1 MPNYPGLPPSSRQ
14 KFLQIAGIDG
24 ALASTIGIQRSGS
37 QGSTRSPNVQV
48 SLIVFNF
55 FALITSAIAGL
66 AFAGTAFS
74 QSVELNV
81 AMEAGR
87 MADAA
92 GSVVPAFE
100 AQNPGIKVNI
110 VPLPY
115 TTFQQKVTTELSAGS
130 GAYDVIEAHALMLV
144 PLVGAKQVLP
154 LDAPIKKSG
163 LDMSDFLKS
172 QLNLGTLWGKGREL
186 NPQGE
191 IYGLPYNSDVFLFV
205 YRKDLFNELGIKPT
219 DSWEDLVKDFKLIT
233 EKKHIAAYAFSGAR
247 RDNSHLIYD
256 FYNIALNLGGT
267 LPLGESFKP
276 AMNSAGNAKALS
288 LLAEIVKSGAAPK
301 GVEEYRYD
309 DKNTAIAQGL
319 AAVMSQWMLACY
331 KSVDDPAK
339 SKVAG
344 KIGYATPPGGKA
356 CTGGWVVSI
365 VATTKHPEEAFKFIS
380 FLTNQANNLKL
391 AIEYC
396 DGPVRTSVVSSAE
409 FKQAYPFSDA
419 MLTALNNGTNY
430 IATAPQLA
438 VWSEITDVITDRLAD
453 AIFGSTAP
461 EAALKQAD
469 EQIAGVLRQS
479 GYLH

>member
-1 MPNYPGLPPSSRQ
+1 MR
-14 KFLQIAGIDG
+14 
-24 ALASTIGIQRSGS
+24 TIL
-37 QGSTRSPNVQV
+37 NLLV
-48 SLIVFNF
+48 
-55 FALITSAIAGL
+55 TSAIAGL
-66 AFAGTAFS
+66 VLTRTGFS

-92 GSVVPAFE
+92 SSVVSAFE

-110 VPLPY
+110 APLPY

-154 LDAPIKKSG
+154 LDSYIKKTG
-163 LDMSDFLKS
+163 LDMADFLKS
-172 QLNLGTLWGKGREL
+172 QVDLGTLWGKGKEL

-191 IYGLPYNSDVFLFV
+191 FYGLPYNSDVFLFV
-205 YRKDLFNELGIKPT
+205 YRKDIFDELAIKPT
-219 DSWEDLVKDFKLIT
+219 DSWEDLVKVFKTIP

-267 LPLGESFKP
+267 LPLSANLKP
-276 AMNSAGNAKALS
+276 TMNSAGNAKALS
-288 LLAEIVKSGAAPK
+288 LLADIVKSGEAPK

-319 AAVMSQWMLACY
+319 AAAMSQWMLACY

-356 CTGGWVVSI
+356 CSGGWVVSI

-380 FLTNQANNLKL
+380 FLTNQTNNLKL
-391 AIEYC
+391 AIQYG
-396 DGPVRTSVVSSAE
+396 DGPVRTSVVNSAD
-409 FKQAYPFSDA
+409 FKQAYPFSEPLLA
-419 MLTALNNGTNY
+419 ALNNGTNY
-430 IATAPQLA
+430 IATAPEVA
-438 VWSEITDVITDRLAD
+438 VWSQVTDVITDRLAD
-453 AIFGSTAP
+453 AIFRGTAP

-469 EQIAGVLRQS
+469 DQVAQVLKQS
-479 GYLH
+479 GYQ

>member
-1 MPNYPGLPPSSRQ
+1 MRNI
-14 KFLQIAGIDG
+14 F
-24 ALASTIGIQRSGS
+24 
-37 QGSTRSPNVQV
+37 SP
-48 SLIVFNF
+48 L
-55 FALITSAIAGL
+55 LTSAFACL
-66 AFAGTAFS
+66 AFAATAFP
-74 QSVELNV
+74 QAVELNV

-92 GSVVPAFE
+92 SSVVSAFE

-144 PLVGAKQVLP
+144 PLVAAKEVLP
-154 LDAPIKKSG
+154 LDSFIKKSG

-172 QLNLGTLWGKGREL
+172 QLNLGTLWGKGKDL

-191 IYGLPYNSDVFLFV
+191 VYGLPYNSDVFLLV
-205 YRKDLFNELGIKPT
+205 YRKDIFDELGIKPT
-219 DSWEDLVKDFKLIT
+219 DSWEDLVRRDFKLIT
-233 EKKHIAAYAFSGAR
+233 EKKNIPAYAFSGAR

-267 LPLGESFKP
+267 LPLGGDLKP
-276 AMNSAGNAKALS
+276 MMNSAGNAKALS
-288 LLAEIVKSGAAPK
+288 LLAEIVKSGEAPK

-319 AAVMSQWMLACY
+319 AAAMSQWMLACY

-344 KIGYATPPGGKA
+344 KIGYATPPGGTA
-356 CTGGWVVSI
+356 CTGGWVVS
-365 VATTKHPEEAFKFIS
+365 VVSTTKHSAEAFKFIS

-391 AIEYC
+391 AIEYG

-409 FKQAYPFSDA
+409 FKKAYPFSDA

-430 IATAPQLA
+430 IAAAPQIA

-453 AIFGSTAP
+453 VIFGTTTP

-469 EQIAGVLRQS
+469 EQVAQVLRQS

>member
-1 MPNYPGLPPSSRQ
+1 
-14 KFLQIAGIDG
+14 
-24 ALASTIGIQRSGS
+24 
-37 QGSTRSPNVQV
+37 
-48 SLIVFNF
+48 
-55 FALITSAIAGL
+55 
-66 AFAGTAFS
+66 
-74 QSVELNV
+74 
-81 AMEAGR
+81 MEAGR

-163 LDMSDFLKS
+163 LDMSDFLKA
-172 QLNLGTLWGKGREL
+172 QLNLETLWGKGREL

-288 LLAEIVKSGAAPK
+288 LLAEIVKL
-301 GVEEYRYD
+301 
-309 DKNTAIAQGL
+309 GL
-319 AAVMSQWMLACY
+319 S
-331 KSVDDPAK
+331 P
-339 SKVAG
+339 
-344 KIGYATPPGGKA
+344 I
-356 CTGGWVVSI
+356 
-365 VATTKHPEEAFKFIS
+365 
-380 FLTNQANNLKL
+380 
-391 AIEYC
+391 
-396 DGPVRTSVVSSAE
+396 
-409 FKQAYPFSDA
+409 
-419 MLTALNNGTNY
+419 TALPGTPASRRLIPSGLRW
-430 IATAPQLA
+430 IA
-438 VWSEITDVITDRLAD
+438 SEKFRWLGGRHCV
-453 AIFGSTAP
+453 
-461 EAALKQAD
+461 
-469 EQIAGVLRQS
+469 
-479 GYLH
+479 